1 MMRLCSTV
9 GTPNTLCKIVTFL
22 HCVTIKQRFS
32 FPDDPLLNFLLTTN
46 LYRKITM
53 TIKNAP
59 ISDNALKLV
68 EISASLFPHIHQ
80 KEDII
85 NKSMTELQNDL
96 LILSTVI
103 SEVATEIDKSVI
115 NSEWTEHEL
124 HLIKNNMP
132 YSAS

>member
-1 MMRLCSTV
+1 
-9 GTPNTLCKIVTFL
+9 
-22 HCVTIKQRFS
+22 
-32 FPDDPLLNFLLTTN
+32 
-46 LYRKITM
+46 M